1 MTSSLPEFFAGY
13 AGLAHDSGPGHPE
26 SPGRLSTVIEVGERL
41 VEEGRA
47 RLVEARP
54 EKDLSLARTVHDPAY
69 VDFLEGLGPHAPSRP
84 IDGDTRVGGA
94 TVVALRE
101 TLGLVRE
108 LSMTPPGTSRRTF
121 VAMRPPGHHAHSGGG
136 MGFCAI
142 NPLAIL
148 CALRSSRNP
157 SERLAVFDFDV
168 HHGNGTEEILRKLPG
183 PENFLFVSTHRHPFY
198 PGTGSGR
205 ENWQGAGGEG
215 ILDIPLP
222 AGTDDDDYE
231 RILEE
236 VVFPRIALFSP
247 GAILVSAG
255 FDAHR
260 DDPLGDMA
268 LTEES
273 YHRVG
278 SWLKGATAG
287 PCAAFLEGGYDLAA
301 LRHATMAFLS
311 GWFGE

>member
-1 MTSSLPEFFAGY
+1 MNSSLPEFFAGY

-41 VEEGRA
+41 AAEGRA
-47 RLVEARP
+47 QLVEASP
-54 EKDLSLARTVHDPAY
+54 EKDLALARTVHDGAY
-69 VDFLEGLGPHAPSRP
+69 VDFLEGMGSHAPSRP

-108 LSMTPPGTSRRTF
+108 LSVTPPGTFRRTF

-148 CALRSSRNP
+148 CALRRSGNP

-205 ENWQGAGGEG
+205 DNWQGADGEG

-222 AGTDDDDYE
+222 AGTDDGDYE

-236 VVFPRIALFSP
+236 VVFPRISLFSP

-273 YHRVG
+273 YHRG
-278 SWLKGATAG
+278 GAREG
-287 PCAAFLEGGYDLAA
+287 P
-301 LRHATMAFLS
+301 
-311 GWFGE
+311 